1 MYNNN
6 PTDFR
11 IQRGEQRGQIVLVCI
26 NLMILIM
33 ILSWSHNP
41 LLVAKGNVGAKAQG
55 MSQYFPLKEALRH
68 HVGKVAQ
75 CSLDMM
81 RSKGHEPTMGRWN
94 HQPESPD

>member
-6 PTDFR
+6 PTNFR
-11 IQRGEQRGQIVLVCI
+11 IQRGEQRGQIVLVCV
-26 NLMILIM
+26 NLV

-68 HVGKVAQ
+68 HVGEGGAVLLGHDEEQGPRTNHGKV
-75 CSLDMM
+75 
-81 RSKGHEPTMGRWN
+81 
-94 HQPESPD
+94 ESSA